1 MKHLLFVS
9 TLLVILFS
17 CKKETTSDQN
27 NNSLLTLIKVQLKDS
42 MAENDFQQL
51 DFNHV
56 SITNYKQH
64 EFSIVRIPFSNK
76 SRRTDFVV
84 LKILSD
90 EKFSTG
96 RIIHIDKDKEAGS
109 SQSSTKFNG
118 NLFIYS
124 LNSNLL
130 TESRIEDGYI
140 VAFHLQKNIQAPVA
154 NVVEV
159 PYTTLPDVVVIASY
173 PSGNNG
179 STYSDWFNFTSF
191 FNNGDPGGGGVGG
204 YYSDMSG
211 GGGGG
216 GITPVEQQSI
226 WIDYE
231 PAEDLT
237 PIDLKKYLQC
247 FSNIP
252 DAGSNCTIKIL
263 TDIPVDNDPNAFFA
277 WGNRSPGHTFI
288 QISKTNGTQSVQQ
301 NIGFYPMQGWK
312 TFLTPAPI
320 AGKFVDNFEHEF
332 NASLTMN
339 LTPEQLQSTLTH
351 MQNLANFIKYDIDDY
366 NCTDFALDIFN
377 YKRGGNQITIQKYNI
392 PGGAAPYGTA
402 TPQGLYQK
410 LLEMKKPGGAESSNI
425 TIPGV
430 KGYAGK
436 SNGPC
441 N

>member
-9 TLLVILFS
+9 TLLVIFFS
-17 CKKETTSDQN
+17 CKKEITPVQN
-27 NNSLLTLIKVQLKDS
+27 SNALLTEIKIHLKDN
-42 MAENDFQQL
+42 MVENDFQQL
-51 DFNHV
+51 DFIHT
-56 SITNYKQH
+56 SIINYKQH
-64 EFSIVRIPFSNK
+64 GFLIVRIPFGNK
-76 SRRTDFVV
+76 NRRTDFVV

-109 SQSSTKFNG
+109 SKSGIKFNG

-124 LNSNLL
+124 LNRNLL

-140 VAFHLQKNIQAPVA
+140 VAFNLQKNIQSLVTNVA
-154 NVVEV
+154 VV
-159 PYTTLPDVVVIASY
+159 PYTTLPDVVVVASY
-173 PSGNNG
+173 SSGYDG
-179 STYSDWFNFTSF
+179 WTYSDWINFTSF
-191 FNNGDPGGGGVGG
+191 FNNGDEGGGGFGG
-204 YYSDMSG
+204 YYSDMG

-216 GITPVEQQSI
+216 GGGTPEEQQPI
-226 WIDYE
+226 LIDYE

-237 PIDLKKYLQC
+237 PIDIKKYLQC

-252 DAGSNCTIKIL
+252 DAGATCSIKIL

-277 WGNRSPGHTFI
+277 WENNSPGHTFI
-288 QISKTNGTQSVQQ
+288 QISKINGSESVQQ
-301 NIGFYPMQGWK
+301 NIGFYPVQGWK
-312 TFLTPAPI
+312 TLLTPAPV

-351 MQNLANFIKYDIDDY
+351 IQYLANFIKYDIDDY
-366 NCTDFALDIFN
+366 NCTDFALDVFN
-377 YKRGGNQITIQKYNI
+377 YKRGGNQITIPKYSI

-410 LLEMKKPGGAESSNI
+410 LIEMKKPGGAESSNI